1 MRNDVLH
8 LPFRTLIVL
17 MKAQSTGDRKNQW
30 KIGDTLKLLSCLWSQ
45 RWPFV
50 KSDIA
55 KVLDLISLAM
65 RIEVPE
71 SLSVFGEFCN
81 EISTD
86 LLDSGAMDLGNCS

>member
-1 MRNDVLH
+1 MENWRYIETFE
-8 LPFRTLIVL
+8 LPLESEVAIR
-17 MKAQSTGDRKNQW
+17 
-30 KIGDTLKLLSCLWSQ
+30 
-45 RWPFV
+45 